1 MRLTA
6 NKRMTYGTRRLA
18 VGDEFDAT
26 DKHGRLL
33 LLARAA
39 AEVLPEVKEDGED
52 DPARQKRRYKRRDLQ
67 AEE

>member
-18 VGDEFDAT
+18 VGDQFDAT
-26 DKHGRLL
+26 DKHARLL

-39 AEVLPEVKEDGED
+39 AEVLPEVKEDDEEE
-52 DPARQKRRYKRRDLQ
+52 PAKKRRYKRRDLQ